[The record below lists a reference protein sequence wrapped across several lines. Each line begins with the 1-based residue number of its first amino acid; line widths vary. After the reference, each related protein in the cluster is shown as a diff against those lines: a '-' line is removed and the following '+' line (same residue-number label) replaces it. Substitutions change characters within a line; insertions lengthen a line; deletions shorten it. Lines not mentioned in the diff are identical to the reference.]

1 MNYPNPDKHFW
12 ASVTKSVIR
21 VTGYCLIIFNLEL
34 AVGIL
39 IGSEVIGVLE
49 ELV

>member
-21 VTGYCLIIFNLEL
+21 VVGYCLIPFNLEF

-39 IGSEVIGVLE
+39 IASEVIGVLE